1 MSLHELRML
10 INLSC
15 EEASRLASESLD
27 RELSRNER
35 WALRSHTF
43 LCRSCRQL
51 VRQLA
56 MMRDLLSNMPVA
68 SHEHLR
74 EQLPQLSADRK
85 HRIKQLLRDAGNV
98 EPG

>member
-1 MSLHELRML
+1 ML
-10 INLSC
+10 VSLSC

-27 RELSRNER
+27 RELTRGER
-35 WALRSHTF
+35 WALRSHAF
-43 LCRSCRQL
+43 LCRNCRQL

-56 MMRDLLSNMPVA
+56 MMRNLLSNMPAA

-85 HRIKQLLRDAGNV
+85 QQIKQLLRDAGTA